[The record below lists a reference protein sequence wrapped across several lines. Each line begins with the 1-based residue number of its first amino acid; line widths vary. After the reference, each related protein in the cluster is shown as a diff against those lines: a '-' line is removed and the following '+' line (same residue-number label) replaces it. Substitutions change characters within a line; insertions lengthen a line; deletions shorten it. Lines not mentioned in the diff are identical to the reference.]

1 MITNISIVKKSFATT
16 FLSKFF
22 GKIEIFSAN
31 NLHDVFLNKISLKKK
46 LIYCIKKITNHL

>member
-16 FLSKFF
+16 VLSKFF

-46 LIYCIKKITNHL
+46 LIY